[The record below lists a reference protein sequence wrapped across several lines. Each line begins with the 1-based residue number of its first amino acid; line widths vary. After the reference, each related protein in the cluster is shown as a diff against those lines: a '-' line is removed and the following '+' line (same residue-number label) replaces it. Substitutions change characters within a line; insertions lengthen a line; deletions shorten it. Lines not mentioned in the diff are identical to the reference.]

1 MKTETCIS
9 NTDYRTID
17 GNYART
23 VIGYCQYYKGYV
35 TAKQAKV
42 HRCHLKHGGVCPR
55 LQDMEGR
62 HIRKVKTEQ
71 FYDKIVSRLDNLI
84 GAVNKLTRTLE
95 AMEKADAVR
104 NTMMMELQDM
114 HEYTAPMHFNAG
126 GKVNDYAKEK
136 EDMGP

>member
-1 MKTETCIS
+1 MKTETYTS
-9 NTDYRTID
+9 DTDYYTID
-17 GNYART
+17 HNYARA

-55 LQDMEGR
+55 LQNLEGR
-62 HIRKVKTEQ
+62 SIRKVKTEQ

-95 AMEKADAVR
+95 AMEKWR
-104 NTMMMELQDM
+104 NGMCISLTDDGIPNGLTQKTRM
-114 HEYTAPMHFNAG
+114 N
-126 GKVNDYAKEK
+126 NYAKEK

>member
-1 MKTETCIS
+1 MERLRYIGRS
-9 NTDYRTID
+9 EATDYRTID
-17 GNYART
+17 GNYARA

-55 LQDMEGR
+55 LQNLEGR
-62 HIRKVKTEQ
+62 SIRKVKTEQ

-95 AMEKADAVR
+95 AMEKAEQRAS
-104 NTMMMELQDM
+104 EQ
-114 HEYTAPMHFNAG
+114 
-126 GKVNDYAKEK
+126 VNNYAKEM